1 MSVLDS
7 KQHVSKIKD
16 GGSIKKQIPAG
27 MYEIQVTMEDVFL
40 TKKQIV
46 TDTII
51 DIPGSESD
59 LILQEVTQFMS
70 EDTKKLYEE
79 YGVVYKKG
87 FLLHGRAGTGKSVTA
102 ICAAQK
108 LIEHRNAVVFFN
120 PSPNHFKIALEVFA
134 EELEG
139 RLICLLLEEFETV
152 YQMHPSEILS
162 LLDGES
168 QLSNFITIACTN
180 YIEQLP
186 ERIKA
191 RPSRFSTIM
200 EIPTPT
206 TEVRRIFITG
216 KLLDRDADLLEPMV
230 DATDGFTIDQIKDV
244 IVSVCVFKMNIS
256 DAVLKIKS
264 MQENSIGEENI
275 KTHYTNNYIR
285 ELKAELGT
293 ITKALRKR

>member
-7 KQHVSKIKD
+7 KQFVSKVKD
-16 GGSIKKQIPAG
+16 GGAIRKQIPAG
-27 MYEIQVTMEDVFL
+27 MYEIQTSMDELFL
-40 TKKQIV
+40 VKKNVI

-51 DIPGSESD
+51 EIPGSESD
-59 LILQEVTQFMS
+59 QILKEVSQFMS
-70 EDTKKLYEE
+70 DEVKALYKE

-102 ICAAQK
+102 ISAAQK
-108 LIEHRNAVVFFN
+108 LINQKEAVVFFN
-120 PSPNHFKIALEVFA
+120 PNPTHFKWALELFA
-134 EELEG
+134 DELED
-139 RLICLLLEEFETV
+139 RLVCILLEEFETV
-152 YQMHPSEILS
+152 YSTYQSEILS

-168 QLSNFITIACTN
+168 QLNNFITIACTN

-186 ERIKA
+186 ERIKS

-200 EIPTPT
+200 EILAPSA
-206 TEVRRIFITG
+206 EVRRIFITG
-216 KLLDRDADLLEPMV
+216 KLLPRDVDLLEPLV
-230 DATDGFTIDQIKDV
+230 DATEGFTIDQIKDV

-275 KTHYTNNYIR
+275 KTHYTNSYIR
-285 ELKAELGT
+285 ELKAEFGT

>member
-7 KQHVSKIKD
+7 KQYVSKIKD
-16 GGSIKKQIPAG
+16 GGSIKRQIPSG
-27 MYEIQVTMEDVFL
+27 MYEIQTTMDEL
-40 TKKQIV
+40 YLSKKQIV
-46 TDTII
+46 TDSII

-59 LILQEVTQFMS
+59 QILKEITQFMS

-102 ICAAQK
+102 ISAAKK
-108 LIEHRNAVVFFN
+108 LIEQRDAIVFFN
-120 PSPNHFKIALEVFA
+120 PAPTQFKWALEAFA
-134 EELEG
+134 DELEG

-152 YQMHPSEILS
+152 YQMNQSEILS

-206 TEVRRIFITG
+206 AEVRRIFITG
-216 KLLDRDADLLEPMV
+216 KLLERDA
-230 DATDGFTIDQIKDV
+230 
-244 IVSVCVFKMNIS
+244 
-256 DAVLKIKS
+256 
-264 MQENSIGEENI
+264 
-275 KTHYTNNYIR
+275 
-285 ELKAELGT
+285 
-293 ITKALRKR
+293 ALS

>member
-7 KQHVSKIKD
+7 KQYVSKIKD
-16 GGSIKKQIPAG
+16 GGSIKRQIPSG
-27 MYEIQVTMEDVFL
+27 MYEIQTTMDEL
-40 TKKQIV
+40 YLSKKQIV
-46 TDTII
+46 TDSII

-59 LILQEVTQFMS
+59 QILKEITQFMS

-102 ICAAQK
+102 ISAAKK
-108 LIEHRNAVVFFN
+108 LIEQRDAIVFFN
-120 PSPNHFKIALEVFA
+120 PAPTQFKWALEAFA
-134 EELEG
+134 DELEG

-152 YQMHPSEILS
+152 YQMNQSEILS

-206 TEVRRIFITG
+206 AEVRRIFITG
-216 KLLDRDADLLEPMV
+216 KLLERDSDLLEPLV
-230 DATDGFTIDQIKDV
+230 DATEGFTIDQIKDV